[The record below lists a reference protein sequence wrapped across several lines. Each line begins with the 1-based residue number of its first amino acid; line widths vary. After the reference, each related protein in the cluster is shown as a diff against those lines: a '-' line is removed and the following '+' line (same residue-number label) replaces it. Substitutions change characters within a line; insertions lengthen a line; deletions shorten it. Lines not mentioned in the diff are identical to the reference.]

1 MRLIHHILTINRVQV
16 LTNLRKKLT
25 KKESNTNATWQYM
38 VVFLFLSSIFS
49 FLLSILSLPSR
60 PLYHVTQGCIYLY
73 LMPTHL

>member
-16 LTNLRKKLT
+16 LTNLRKKLI

-49 FLLSILSLPSR
+49 FLLNTLSLPSR
-60 PLYHVTQGCIYLY
+60 PLYHVVQGCIYLY